1 MIVCIKGEED
11 ENDVTPPRKV
21 SNTGNTLAEVLVPK
35 GSPNSID
42 MVKHVVIVM
51 DALKGFSRGPL
62 QWALDHVIQTRCTI
76 TLLGVMPWIPLP
88 LSCKTWLDVWTFD
101 QEDLSALKGRS
112 DLKNDHKYQKIRR
125 IIELCEQKGVGYLL
139 SYYTRNIKVVPC
151 MKVAMGHPLKLV
163 VLEQT
168 TNLHATFVVLDR
180 HLRKN
185 KAFFAQRLPSSVV
198 MMKSGGDVDMLKIR
212 SSIDSSEL
220 TPGKS
225 PENMI
230 STPQVILSEALSE
243 LLK

>member
-125 IIELCEQKGVGYLL
+125 IIELCEQKGV
-139 SYYTRNIKVVPC
+139 VPC